1 MNKGKS
7 ERYVVIINREKVS
20 EFPLAEF
27 LESEYETLGVKYS
40 QTIKKALNL
49 YRRVKNNEVTIIEA
63 GNDRNDSKVAEVKN
77 KPTDHNPIQQAHPST
92 VTSDHSAKKE
102 KPMLK
107 GFNAPSNKDLL

>member
-20 EFPLAEF
+20 ELPLAEF

-63 GNDRNDSKVAEVKN
+63 GNDSKVAEVKN
-77 KPTDHNPIQQAHPST
+77 KTTDHIPIQQERLSM